1 MLAIRELLKA
11 PRSSS
16 YSAASKEGQGKT
28 LPPRLRR
35 EDAKKMLPPS
45 LRMPR
50 GGAEED
56 SRNPSDPTQ
65 PQSFAAISPKARRRK
80 PLLGAFEQPWR
91 EGVIKNPELNRK

>member
-56 SRNPSDPTQ
+56 SRNPSDLTQ